1 MVRSV
6 STPRT
11 RARRL
16 RGGLV
21 GGCSALLT
29 VGAHTAVD
37 DRLPHGA
44 ALMVVLLLCATAGA
58 AVGTATK
65 GRGHGTL
72 LGVVAALG
80 GTQLLGHWALAV
92 FGGHQHGLAAL
103 GMSPSM
109 AAAHAAA
116 AVVLGLAIAAV
127 EYLFVVC
134 ESVLCWLRLF
144 TLGAVCATSRAR
156 SCTTNNV
163 VAQSVLLRS
172 GLGMRA
178 PPSAFASAL

>member
-1 MVRSV
+1 M
-6 STPRT
+6 STPRA
-11 RARRL
+11 RARLL

-37 DRLPHGA
+37 DRVPHGA

-58 AVGTATK
+58 VAGTVAAP
-65 GRGHGTL
+65 RGHGAL
-72 LGVVAALG
+72 LGVIAALG
-80 GTQLLGHWALAV
+80 GAQLLGHWALAL
-92 FGGHQHGLAAL
+92 FGGHHHGLAGL

-109 AAAHAAA
+109 AVAHAAA
-116 AVVLGLAIAAV
+116 ALVLGAAIAAV
-127 EYLFVVC
+127 EYLYVVC

-144 TLGAVCATSRAR
+144 TLGAVRATSRAR
-156 SCTTNNV
+156 HWATNNV
-163 VAQSVLLRS
+163 VAQPDLLRS

-178 PPSAFASAL
+178 PPVGVASSF

>member
-1 MVRSV
+1 M
-6 STPRT
+6 STPDV
-11 RARRL
+11 RARWL

-37 DRLPHGA
+37 DAIPHGA

-58 AVGTATK
+58 AVGSAATERTH
-65 GRGHGTL
+65 GRL
-72 LGVVAALG
+72 LGVIAALG
-80 GTQLLGHWALAV
+80 GTQLVGHGALTL
-92 FGGHQHGLAAL
+92 FGGHHDGLGGF

-116 AVVLGLAIAAV
+116 AVVLGAAIAAV
-127 EYLFVVC
+127 EYLYVVC

-144 TLGAVCATSRAR
+144 TLGAIRATSRAR
-156 SCTTNNV
+156 HWTTNSV
-163 VAQSVLLRS
+163 VAQAVLLHS

-178 PPSAFASAL
+178 PPVFPV

>member
-1 MVRSV
+1 M
-6 STPRT
+6 STPRI
-11 RARRL
+11 RARWL

-29 VGAHTAVD
+29 VGAHAAVD

-44 ALMVVLLLCATAGA
+44 ALMVVLLLCATVGA
-58 AVGTATK
+58 AVGTAPA
-65 GRGHGTL
+65 GRGHGRL
-72 LGVVAALG
+72 VGVIAALG
-80 GTQLLGHWALAV
+80 GTQLLGHWALAL
-92 FGGHQHGLAAL
+92 FGGHHHGLGGF

-116 AVVLGLAIAAV
+116 AIVLGAAIAAV
-127 EYLFVVC
+127 EYLYVVC

-144 TLGAVCATSRAR
+144 TLGALRATSRAR
-156 SCTTNNV
+156 HWTANSV
-163 VAQSVLLRS
+163 VAQPVLLRS

-178 PPSAFASAL
+178 PPALAV